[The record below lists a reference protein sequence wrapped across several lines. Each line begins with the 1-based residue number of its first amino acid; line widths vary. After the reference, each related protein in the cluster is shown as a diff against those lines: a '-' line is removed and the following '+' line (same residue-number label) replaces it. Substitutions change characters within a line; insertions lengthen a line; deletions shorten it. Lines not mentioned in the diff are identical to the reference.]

1 MVAIGYDYLI
11 VKFYKGQEEH
21 DGYIWDYYVNYAVK
35 VETMSKESSIRHSQ
49 IHEIFHRSRWSMYKK
64 YKYTIGIIAWIFVQR
79 IINFCNY
86 GFAYICILDS
96 Q

>member
-11 VKFYKGQEEH
+11 VKSYKGQKEH

-49 IHEIFHRSRWSMYKK
+49 IHEIFHRKFIYKK
-64 YKYTIGIIAWIFVQR
+64 CKCTIR
-79 IINFCNY
+79 IINV
-86 GFAYICILDS
+86 
-96 Q
+96 